1 MTGPSVGQ
9 PPPSV
14 AGGVVGGGGVVNI
27 KLLLV
32 IWQAWLWMSV
42 FYNFPLYQ
50 VRVELCCDIKVRLI
64 DGVSDLLPMLDLQ
77 NHI

>member
-14 AGGVVGGGGVVNI
+14 AGGEGRGGAGVVNI

-32 IWQAWLWMSV
+32 IWQAWLWKSV
-42 FYNFPLYQ
+42 FSNFIISRCMKFVYNF
-50 VRVELCCDIKVRLI
+50 VEI
-64 DGVSDLLPMLDLQ
+64 
-77 NHI
+77 